1 MTNQLYD
8 YFALHKQVGALVLSF
23 SEDKDDV
30 DEDDEHPNAKIKP
43 SGLLV
48 WNINE
53 LHDII
58 DGELEINVDEEDQ
71 LKLNEVD
78 DMLHEDEKLVEL
90 VDNNELDKVLL
101 ELEVNNFGEEL
112 DEVELEVDDKFDDD
126 DELDGEEWNEV
137 DEDGFDVDED
147 DNSDDDNVEVDE

>member
-1 MTNQLYD
+1 MTNKLYD